1 MRSPLPSEHRA
12 PAASQ
17 GSVPVPG
24 EAAEGEGGQGGAG
37 AGNRSGET
45 SRGPGV
51 LSAGAPV
58 PGWGWAGVP
67 RCHLSPSCPRPQKAD
82 RAALAGKVS
91 CAQFDAAVEQL
102 SKMIEDT
109 LSKVTGQEQGW
120 HRVQQKLVEELGSK
134 VQPGP
139 APLPSPLPCSTPRAP
154 RRAGAPLQA
163 LVAPVA
169 PVLCQLVVAARS
181 GRGCA
186 TPSWT
191 AWSWHR
197 CGSSWRSAAGASW
210 GSSRRGHRRQRPTM
224 PPGLGSERLGDSW
237 GQLGT
242 AGDAQVTRSKH
253 SQVSL
258 RILPPCPGPCP
269 LGLFHPSPCN
279 KDPKIRASPTSGAQ
293 GVPVAPR
300 ALNQLPAVWGCPWG
314 MRCSPNKASE
324 GFFWG
329 R

>member
-1 MRSPLPSEHRA
+1 MRSPLLPSEHRA

-58 PGWGWAGVP
+58 PGRGWAGIP
-67 RCHLSPSCPRPQKAD
+67 RCHLSPSCPHPRPQKAD

-154 RRAGAPLQA
+154 RRAGAPLRA

-169 PVLCQLVVAARS
+169 PALCQWGWWWQLAQGGAVPPPAGPPGAGTAA
-181 GRGCA
+181 A
-186 TPSWT
+186 
-191 AWSWHR
+191 
-197 CGSSWRSAAGASW
+197 AAGGALQE
-210 GSSRRGHRRQRPTM
+210 HPEAA
-224 PPGLGSERLGDSW
+224 PGA
-237 GQLGT
+237 GT
-242 AGDAQVTRSKH
+242 AGRG
-253 SQVSL
+253 
-258 RILPPCPGPCP
+258 R
-269 LGLFHPSPCN
+269 
-279 KDPKIRASPTSGAQ
+279 
-293 GVPVAPR
+293 
-300 ALNQLPAVWGCPWG
+300 
-314 MRCSPNKASE
+314 RC
-324 GFFWG
+324 
-329 R
+329 RRD